1 VTEQPDPADGARPP
15 GGPQRTDQPGPG
27 LGKVRDTD
35 GAGRTDARD
44 PEATDPVGDPG
55 DSDPADQSTQ
65 DPAQDPAEHPADD
78 GDQEA
83 QP

>member
-1 VTEQPDPADGARPP
+1 MTEQHDPADGAQPP

-35 GAGRTDARD
+35 GAGRTDATD
-44 PEATDPVGDPG
+44 PEATEPVGDPE
-55 DSDPADQSTQ
+55 DSDPAS
-65 DPAQDPAEHPADD
+65 DPAEHPADD